1 MKSILSF
8 IPAVFF
14 GILLVISLL
23 CATARGLAI
32 AEQAWDFHLEKKKR
46 EKYKR
51 KEEPHEDS

>member
-1 MKSILSF
+1 MKSIISF

-23 CATARGLAI
+23 CSIARDSATA
-32 AEQAWDFHLEKKKR
+32 EQTWDLFLEKKKS